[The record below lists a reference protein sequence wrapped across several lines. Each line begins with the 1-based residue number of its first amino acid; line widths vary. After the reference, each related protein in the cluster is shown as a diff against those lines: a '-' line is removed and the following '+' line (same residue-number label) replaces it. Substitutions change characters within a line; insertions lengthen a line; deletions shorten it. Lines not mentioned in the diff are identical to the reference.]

1 MMETW
6 EHVYQSWKFH
16 EYLTGRTDS
25 SEVNRL
31 LSSIRRG
38 GTSPPFLSSRSPTHN
53 WPKPQQLFE
62 VRRAALEELRRLNVP
77 SEEDPL
83 NVSATTSSAGYRQAT
98 GKGFCNPSRAA
109 CRTRPSGSWTIS
121 EVLRNIFGMRSKPR
135 HIGELARRQ
144 IQDLVDGKAHFLR
157 RSHGRT

>member
-1 MMETW
+1 MSISPGSSTNISLAEQTAVKSNACW
-6 EHVYQSWKFH
+6 APSGEGGHRRRFSQA
-16 EYLTGRTDS
+16 GRLHT
-25 SEVNRL
+25 
-31 LSSIRRG
+31 IG
-38 GTSPPFLSSRSPTHN
+38 QSRSN
-53 WPKPQQLFE
+53 YSKSDG
-62 VRRAALEELRRLNVP
+62 RRAALEELRRLNVP

-83 NVSATTSSAGYRQAT
+83 NVSATTSSADYRQAT

-144 IQDLVDGKAHFLR
+144 IQDWVDGKAHFLR